1 MQVGNCCRR
10 ALLLLVIL
18 VAACAAPAA
27 APTQPAAPPAGV
39 SAGSA
44 ASAPAPTAPAAAA
57 PAAAA
62 PAGPTTINL
71 AITSPIAIY
80 LPIYIAQEEGFFAR
94 EGLDVDLVYT
104 QSGVRS
110 TQQLVGGSVDMAIP
124 GPDAALVAN
133 SKGADL
139 RIIAG
144 WLHSVPYSFMV
155 QPEIR
160 SVADLRGQTVGAS
173 GLKGG
178 SAIVMRRMLEK
189 AGLEKD
195 RDYSIAITG
204 ATPEALAALRAKAVQ
219 AVLVFQPQ
227 DYQLMEEGFV
237 RLADAREVLP
247 SYAFISVVSRADWLA
262 GHRAEAVRFLRA
274 TIAAERWF
282 YDPANRA
289 RAIQIMVDVT
299 KVEPRYAER
308 TYDFY
313 FQDGNIIAHA
323 GEIDDASLQA
333 VIDVLLL
340 DGDLDAAPSR
350 ETYRDDSLLA
360 EALR

>member
-1 MQVGNCCRR
+1 MLVGKYRGA
-10 ALLLLVIL
+10 ALVWLAILL
-18 VAACAAPAA
+18 AACAAPAA
-27 APTQPAAPPAGV
+27 APAKPAAPPAAAPAA
-39 SAGSA
+39 SS
-44 ASAPAPTAPAAAA
+44 ASAPAATE

-62 PAGPTTINL
+62 PAGPAAINL

-80 LPIYIAQEEGFFAR
+80 LPIYIAQEEGYFAR
-94 EGLDVDLVYT
+94 EGLDVDVVYT

-110 TQQLVGGSVDMAIP
+110 VQQLVGGSVEIAIP

-133 SKGADL
+133 SKGAQL
-139 RIIAG
+139 RILAG

-155 QPEIR
+155 QPEIHG
-160 SVADLRGQTVGAS
+160 VADLRDQTVGAS

-178 SAIVMRRMLEK
+178 SALVMRRLLEK

-195 RDYSIAITG
+195 RDYSIAIIG

-227 DYQLMEEGFV
+227 DYQLMDEGFV

-247 SYAFISVVSRADWLA
+247 RYAFVSVVSRADWLA

-289 RAIQIMVDVT
+289 RAIQILVDVT

-313 FQDGNIIAHA
+313 FQDGNILAHA

-333 VIDVLLL
+333 VIDGLLL
-340 DGDLDAAPSR
+340 DNDLDAAPSR
-350 ETYRDDSLLA
+350 DTYRDDSLLA